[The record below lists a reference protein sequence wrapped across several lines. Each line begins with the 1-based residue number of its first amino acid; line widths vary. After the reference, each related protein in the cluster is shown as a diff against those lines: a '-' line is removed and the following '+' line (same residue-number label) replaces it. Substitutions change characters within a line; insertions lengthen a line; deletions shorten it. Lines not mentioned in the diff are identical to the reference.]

1 MYPGQQR
8 CDMTAN
14 ADSIRTPI
22 CRRAQWVRPAGPR
35 VPGYS
40 RAASIRAK
48 RGLTLIEVMLAVAI
62 MGIAGIALISAIG
75 QGMAVVRGARLYSH
89 AHTLLAR
96 VELEHPLFNDEID
109 VGVEQGRFDD
119 RELGAF
125 EWRRQIEAVGEEEDR
140 LFLVTTR
147 ISWTRSGRRGYEE
160 IAFYRYAPEED

>member
-1 MYPGQQR
+1 MTNPDLPCSLSVQQDALPGP
-8 CDMTAN
+8 M
-14 ADSIRTPI
+14 
-22 CRRAQWVRPAGPR
+22 VPR
-35 VPGYS
+35 DA
-40 RAASIRAK
+40 RQIRA
-48 RGLTLIEVMLAVAI
+48 RRVRARSGLTLIEVMLAVSI

-75 QGMAVVRGARLYSH
+75 QGMAVIRGARLYSH

-109 VGVEQGRFDD
+109 IGVEQGRFDD
-119 RELGAF
+119 RELGQF

-160 IAFYRYAPEED
+160 VAFYRYAPEEE

>member
-1 MYPGQQR
+1 
-8 CDMTAN
+8 MTNPAHR
-14 ADSIRTPI
+14 RTAPTG
-22 CRRAQWVRPAGPR
+22 CGPR
-35 VPGYS
+35 
-40 RAASIRAK
+40 A
-48 RGLTLIEVMLAVAI
+48 GLTLIEVMLAVSI

-96 VELEHPLFNDEID
+96 VDLEHPLFDDEIE
-109 VGVEQGRFDD
+109 VGVQQGRFED
-119 RELGAF
+119 RDLGQF